1 MLRGVAVLYAGE
13 EIGMEDADP
22 AILPH
27 PPFDRAGRDGYRTPM
42 QWDASPNGGFTS
54 GSPWLPPVDPAERNV
69 AAQRGDPQSLLNLY
83 RRLIAARRTCE
94 PLRRGQHR
102 SIFGVA
108 PDVLAWLREADGE
121 RVLCLLNVGDVAR
134 ACDVPALGVTEG
146 EVVVA
151 TSDRSGRIEI
161 SGLWLEP
168 LEGLALRL

>member
-1 MLRGVAVLYAGE
+1 
-13 EIGMEDADP
+13 MEDADP
-22 AILPH
+22 ALLPH

-69 AAQRGDPQSLLNLY
+69 AAQRDDPRSLLNLY
-83 RRLIAARRTCE
+83 RRLISARRTCQA
-94 PLRRGQHR
+94 LRVGRHR
-102 SIFGVA
+102 SIFGAA

-134 ACDVPALGVTEG
+134 ACDLPTLGVQEG

-151 TSDRSGRIEI
+151 THGRSGRVEL
-161 SGLWLEP
+161 SGVTLQA